1 MLLRRP
7 DVLERNAAFLGV
19 RTGEGPH
26 RASIPRRLLM
36 GACHCD
42 VCVAPWCQRRCVCS
56 RRILPLLCP
65 LCVALAEVASG
76 RDSEVG
82 CRPDLSDLE
91 PHSSGQ
97 AVSFQR
103 RCFIFQSRR
112 PGWGFPGGCL
122 VKNPPASAGD
132 MGSIP
137 DPGSSHVLWSNE
149 AAVPSNL
156 WSRQKPL
163 PTEAHAPQSEW
174 PPLAAMRERPTQQ
187 PRPST
192 ATKKQ
197 SIKSF

>member
-56 RRILPLLCP
+56 RRIRPLLCP

-122 VKNPPASAGD
+122 VKNPPAPWG
-132 MGSIP
+132 
-137 DPGSSHVLWSNE
+137 HVPWVRSLIHE
-149 AAVPSNL
+149 A
-156 WSRQKPL
+156 
-163 PTEAHAPQSEW
+163 PTCYG
-174 PPLAAMRERPTQQ
+174 
-187 PRPST
+187 
-192 ATKKQ
+192 ATKLLCPATCGLDRSPCQRKPTHRNQ
-197 SIKSF
+197 SGPHSPQ